1 MSDLKLLVVEDE
13 ATSALIMKLFFG
25 SLGYDIGEVA
35 ATGEEAVLRGIK
47 EKPDIVFMDIQLAGK
62 IDGIE
67 AAEEIISQS
76 KNTSIVFVTAYS
88 DEETVARAK
97 KLNPVDYILKPFN
110 LDDLKKIIDSVVSG
124 LQLNKR

>member
-110 LDDLKKIIDSVVSG
+110 LNDLKKIIDSVVSG

>member
-1 MSDLKLLVVEDE
+1 MSDLKFLVVEDE
-13 ATSALIMKLFFG
+13 ATSALILKLFFG

-35 ATGEEAVLRGIK
+35 ATGEEAVLRSIK

-62 IDGIE
+62 IDGID

-110 LDDLKKIIDSVVSG
+110 LNDLKKIIDSITSG
-124 LQLNKR
+124 RNIN

>member
-1 MSDLKLLVVEDE
+1 MSDLKFLVVEDE
-13 ATSALIMKLFFG
+13 ATSALIMKLFFD
-25 SLGYDIGEVA
+25 SMGYDIGEVA

-110 LDDLKKIIDSVVSG
+110 LNDLKKIIDSVVSG